1 MRSYLQLHRQC
12 FRRSCDSS
20 QSRKIQGIR
29 REIRIGSCVGDG
41 SRQICVRHGQVFRDV
56 RSRKMERPRWERAM
70 FGLLDRATQLT
81 NLKSETTRPEPLTCK
96 AALETTALA
105 ARLLFAHGQTT
116 ERTVTAAERLGRALG
131 VTVKVLPYWGELT
144 VELDGAPIS
153 QIVPAKPLGVDMG
166 RVLAVTTV
174 IDQVC
179 HGTLSAE
186 AAQSALDS
194 AGRLPPASTPRFTLF
209 AAIGAASLG
218 VIFGTLDATS
228 LLLIAASA
236 AIGALVRRWLSGV
249 SNNPLIQPLCA
260 AFIAGVVAAAASRFQ
275 LLHAAT
281 LVAFCPC
288 MVLVPGPHILNG
300 AIDLARTRIALGIA
314 RLTYAGVIVL
324 LICAGGLFGF
334 TAVGA
339 NLAIGESSP
348 PVPLVIDVI
357 AAGCAVASFGTF
369 FSMPWRLLAFPIAAG
384 MLAHAAR
391 WALISVVGTNAAT
404 APLVACMLV
413 SVIVTPVVDRL
424 HLPFAAVAFSAVVSM
439 MPGFFLF
446 NAATGLVEL
455 VSIGPTAPAA
465 LLTSI
470 ATSVGLI
477 LPRMLFERV
486 LPAPA

>member
-1 MRSYLQLHRQC
+1 MHR
-12 FRRSCDSS
+12 
-20 QSRKIQGIR
+20 
-29 REIRIGSCVGDG
+29 
-41 SRQICVRHGQVFRDV
+41 
-56 RSRKMERPRWERAM
+56 
-70 FGLLDRATQLT
+70 LLDRATQLS
-81 NLKSETTRPEPLTCK
+81 NVNRETPYPEPLTCE
-96 AALETTALA
+96 AALKTTALA
-105 ARLLFAHGQTT
+105 ATLLFAHGQTT
-116 ERTVTAAERLGRALG
+116 ERTITAAERLGLALS
-131 VTVKVLPYWGELT
+131 VKVRVLPYWGELT
-144 VELDGAPIS
+144 VTFDGAPIS

-179 HGTLSAE
+179 DGTLSAE
-186 AAQSALDS
+186 AAQSALES
-194 AGRLPPASTPRFTLF
+194 AGRLPPPSTPRFTSF

-218 VIFGTLDATS
+218 VIFGTLDVTS

-236 AIGALVRRWLSGV
+236 AIGALVRRWLSGFGH
-249 SNNPLIQPLCA
+249 NPPIQPLCA

-275 LLHAAT
+275 LSNAIT
-281 LVAFCPC
+281 LVGFCPC

-300 AIDLARTRIALGIA
+300 AIDLARTRIALGIT
-314 RLTYAGVIVL
+314 RLAYAGVIVL

-334 TAVGA
+334 TAAGA
-339 NLAIGESSP
+339 NLAIAESSP

-369 FSMPWRLLAFPIAAG
+369 FAIPWRLLALPCAAG

-391 WALISVVGTNAAT
+391 WTLISVAGVNAAT
-404 APLVACMLV
+404 GALVACMLV
-413 SVIVTPVVDRL
+413 SVLVTPIADRQ
-424 HLPFAAVAFSAVVSM
+424 HLPFAALAFSAVVSL

-446 NAATGLVEL
+446 NAAIGLVEL
-455 VSIGPTAPAA
+455 VSIGPSAPAA

-470 ATSVGLI
+470 AANGAMAFLIIMAMTFGLI

>member
-1 MRSYLQLHRQC
+1 MET
-12 FRRSCDSS
+12 SC
-20 QSRKIQGIR
+20 
-29 REIRIGSCVGDG
+29 
-41 SRQICVRHGQVFRDV
+41 
-56 RSRKMERPRWERAM
+56 
-70 FGLLDRATQLT
+70 
-81 NLKSETTRPEPLTCK
+81 PEPLMRE
-96 AALETTALA
+96 AALKTTALA
-105 ARLLFAHGQTT
+105 ATLLFAHGQTT

-144 VELDGAPIS
+144 VELDGMPIS

-179 HGTLSAE
+179 HGTLSAK
-186 AAQSALDS
+186 AAQSALES

-275 LLHAAT
+275 LSDAVP

-288 MVLVPGPHILNG
+288 MVLIPGPHILNG

-314 RLTYAGVIVL
+314 RLAYAGVIVL

-339 NLAIGESSP
+339 NLAIAGPSP

-357 AAGCAVASFGTF
+357 
-369 FSMPWRLLAFPIAAG
+369 
-384 MLAHAAR
+384 AHAAR

-404 APLVACMLV
+404 GALVACLLV

-446 NAATGLVEL
+446 NAAPGLVEL
-455 VSIGPTAPAA
+455 VSIGPSAPAA
-465 LLTSI
+465 LLTSVVTNG
-470 ATSVGLI
+470 ATAFLIIMAMTFGLI

-486 LPAPA
+486 MPTPA

>member
-1 MRSYLQLHRQC
+1 LSLLQ
-12 FRRSCDSS
+12 
-20 QSRKIQGIR
+20 
-29 REIRIGSCVGDG
+29 RETPC
-41 SRQICVRHGQVFRDV
+41 H
-56 RSRKMERPRWERAM
+56 
-70 FGLLDRATQLT
+70 
-81 NLKSETTRPEPLTCK
+81 EPPTCE
-96 AALETTALA
+96 AALKTTALA
-105 ARLLFAHGQTT
+105 ATLLFAHGQTT
-116 ERTVTAAERLGRALG
+116 ERTIAAAERLGRALG
-131 VTVKVLPYWGELT
+131 VTVRVLPYWGELT
-144 VELDGAPIS
+144 VELDGALVS

-174 IDQVC
+174 IDQIC
-179 HGTLSAE
+179 DGKLPAE
-186 AAQSALDS
+186 AAPSTLES
-194 AGRLPPASTPRFTLF
+194 AGRLPPASTLRFTLF

-236 AIGALVRRWLSGV
+236 ATGALVRRWLSGF
-249 SNNPLIQPLCA
+249 SHNPLIQPLCA
-260 AFIAGVVAAAASRFQ
+260 AFIAGVVAGAASRFQ
-275 LLHAAT
+275 LSNAIT
-281 LVAFCPC
+281 LVGFCPC

-314 RLTYAGVIVL
+314 RLAYAGVIVL

-339 NLAIGESSP
+339 NLAIAGPSP

-369 FSMPWRLLAFPIAAG
+369 FSMPWRLLAVPIAAG

-391 WALISVVGTNAAT
+391 WALISVAGGSAVTGA
-404 APLVACMLV
+404 LVACMLV
-413 SVIVTPVVDRL
+413 SVLVTPIVDRL
-424 HLPFAAVAFSAVVSM
+424 HLPFAALAFSAVVSL

-455 VSIGPTAPAA
+455 VSIGPGAPAA

-470 ATSVGLI
+470 AANGATAFLIIMAMTFGLI